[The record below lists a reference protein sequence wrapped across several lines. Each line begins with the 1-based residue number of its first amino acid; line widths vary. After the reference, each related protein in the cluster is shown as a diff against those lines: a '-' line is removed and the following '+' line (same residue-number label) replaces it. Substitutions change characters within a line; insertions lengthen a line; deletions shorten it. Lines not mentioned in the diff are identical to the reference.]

1 MSQSVQHFE
10 LTCFFFLH
18 TDFCSFTVQLVI
30 LFLDAF
36 FIYICLGCLTW
47 HRSKGIGFVY
57 WCYSRGVIGDAG
69 VEISIGSVIF
79 KKLFSIGRDIW
90 HCLYANFCFIGN
102 IFLMETWHEV
112 CQLKFCEEKHPLKLF
127 DSLKLLGYFNQWNL
141 SCTSK
146 LVRLGYFSKE
156 IQFDHLSSCSSW
168 VKSVRGM
175 PLRDL
180 HTAVLQSAKN
190 CFQDIPLGSKWIQIM
205 ACCFFLFSR
214 NNNKSS
220 SQQSSSSSSS
230 SSLSSCSS
238 SSALAQELS
247 QQTAVIPESDS
258 NSQVDWTY
266 DPNEPRYCICN
277 QVRMS
282 SSLK

>member
-1 MSQSVQHFE
+1 
-10 LTCFFFLH
+10 
-18 TDFCSFTVQLVI
+18 
-30 LFLDAF
+30 
-36 FIYICLGCLTW
+36 
-47 HRSKGIGFVY
+47 
-57 WCYSRGVIGDAG
+57 
-69 VEISIGSVIF
+69 
-79 KKLFSIGRDIW
+79 
-90 HCLYANFCFIGN
+90 
-102 IFLMETWHEV
+102 
-112 CQLKFCEEKHPLKLF
+112 
-127 DSLKLLGYFNQWNL
+127 
-141 SCTSK
+141 
-146 LVRLGYFSKE
+146 
-156 IQFDHLSSCSSW
+156 
-168 VKSVRGM
+168 
-175 PLRDL
+175 
-180 HTAVLQSAKN
+180 
-190 CFQDIPLGSKWIQIM
+190 M

-282 SSLK
+282 SSLKYNWIYYFTVGELSPLFVYKQIFFFLNEQNFSAINSYKQNVFIYLPVIRKTNSTVEAKTKSFPVICHT

>member
-1 MSQSVQHFE
+1 
-10 LTCFFFLH
+10 
-18 TDFCSFTVQLVI
+18 
-30 LFLDAF
+30 
-36 FIYICLGCLTW
+36 
-47 HRSKGIGFVY
+47 
-57 WCYSRGVIGDAG
+57 
-69 VEISIGSVIF
+69 
-79 KKLFSIGRDIW
+79 
-90 HCLYANFCFIGN
+90 
-102 IFLMETWHEV
+102 METWHQI
-112 CQLKFCEEKHPLKLF
+112 CRLKFCEEKHPLKLF
-127 DSLKLLGYFNQWNL
+127 DSLKLLGYFNQLNL

-156 IQFDHLSSCSSW
+156 IQFDHLSSW

-175 PLRDL
+175 PLWDL
-180 HTAVLQSAKN
+180 HTAVLQLAKN
-190 CFQDIPLGSKWIQIM
+190 CFQDIPIGSKWIQIM

-282 SSLK
+282 SSLKYNWIYYFTVGELSPLFVYKQIFFFLNEQNFSAINSYKQNVFIYLPVIRKTNSTVEAKTKSFPVICHTWRVLSFLIKTSGTFKFRIERVHSDFN